1 MKQSFAQGGI
11 MVAQHSCFKHSL
23 QLLSVC
29 WWCCGCAGDLSRN
42 NWWVALLAFGEGW
55 HNTHHAFAHSARHG
69 LEWYELDPCY
79 YCICGLKALGLV
91 WDIRLPSEAE
101 KARKRK
107 PDQKQ
112 KIW

>member
-1 MKQSFAQGGI
+1 